1 MCGCGQLA
9 ETAGAG
15 LPPGRPLGDAH
26 GRWGRRLQTGGCVRW
41 AAKFE
46 LGAVCKRR
54 AAGRAGAR
62 RPCKASPWCG
72 AAADLP
78 GSRGQVQR
86 EGGRAGW
93 ENIREAAG
101 CWRGRRARMRRT
113 GCGALTHR
121 ANLVLGSV
129 APLAGRDRASM
140 RDLMSMAT
148 ARLAMEA
155 LILVSAADQI
165 DTASASVGCSTGANA
180 LGLGEPLVER
190 HPEAHAQ
197 HGVEGQHRDEE
208 AGQTVVRGAG
218 RIAKAVLVVCG
229 RGGEDKVRNKSRS

>member
-1 MCGCGQLA
+1 MVGWDGTGGGVRACAMPGHMCGCGQLA

-41 AAKFE
+41 AGKFE

-86 EGGRAGW
+86 EGGGAGW
-93 ENIREAAG
+93 ENIREAAS

-113 GCGALTHR
+113 GCVDSSRELGAG
-121 ANLVLGSV
+121 VGC
-129 APLAGRDRASM
+129 
-140 RDLMSMAT
+140 T
-148 ARLAMEA
+148 ARCAP
-155 LILVSAADQI
+155 VS
-165 DTASASVGCSTGANA
+165 SRRGAGQGFNA
-180 LGLGEPLVER
+180 GPDE
-190 HPEAHAQ
+190 HAQ
-197 HGVEGQHRDEE
+197 HGHCTSRYGGIDPCFGCRSDRYSQCQCGLQHRCQCTRPRR
-208 AGQTVVRGAG
+208 AT
-218 RIAKAVLVVCG
+218 C
-229 RGGEDKVRNKSRS
+229 